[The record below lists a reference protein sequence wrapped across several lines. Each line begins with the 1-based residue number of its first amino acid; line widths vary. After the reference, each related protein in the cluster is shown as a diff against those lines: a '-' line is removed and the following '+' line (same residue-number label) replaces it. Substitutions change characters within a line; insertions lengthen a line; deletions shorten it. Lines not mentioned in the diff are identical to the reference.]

1 MPDAE
6 IYAESILGVTFLR
19 KVDYLVFSGHISYL
33 YTYQIK
39 RIMSKRVWI
48 IPIVIV
54 AVNALA
60 ILIRWSSLPETLL
73 AHFDLQGNAGGSMP
87 RNTLLWYPLAG
98 AMVCGIAYVIA
109 RKVGKQGLQTG
120 LIIMASGIGLF
131 ILSSTMVTLTRGT
144 MPVFMLAEPV
154 ILVAAIVA
162 FVICLVKGRK

>member
-6 IYAESILGVTFLR
+6 IYAESIFGVIFLR
-19 KVDYLVFSGHISYL
+19 KVYFFFQAWQFAYL
-33 YTYQIK
+33 YTHQSK
-39 RIMSKRVWI
+39 PIMSKRTWI
-48 IPIVIV
+48 IPLVIV